1 MKKIYKVLPFLM
13 LLPSA
18 VYAQTPPRLD
28 NGTIQGMVDRIL
40 SYLFPIAGLISVIF
54 VIIGGYMWMTSGGDP
69 ARVKQ
74 AQGTLTWAL
83 LGLGFVLLSVAILEV
98 VTKFIS

>member
-28 NGTIQGMVDRIL
+28 NGTIQGTVDRNL
-40 SYLFPIAGLISVIF
+40 SYLFPIAGLIPVIF
-54 VIIGGYMWMTSGGDP
+54 VLIGGYMWMTSGGDP

>member
-28 NGTIQGMVDRIL
+28 NGTIQAMVDRVL
-40 SYLFPIAGLISVIF
+40 SYLFPIAGVISVIF

-83 LGLGFVLLSVAILEV
+83 LGLGFVLLSVAILEI